1 MSGGILAI
9 EELGSGIGSD
19 QFNAVAKWIIGE
31 SPSDGRKRGVLGNL
45 EPFTLKTSQQF
56 HELLDEKS
64 GMRFHGRAKATL
76 DPKMHLNAAALKP
89 GTTAAGKCLWLRQL
103 GEAQ

>member
-9 EELGSGIGSD
+9 EELGSSIGCD
-19 QFNAVAKWIIGE
+19 QFNAVAKRIIRE
-31 SPSDGRKRGVLGNL
+31 SPSDGRKRRVFGNL
-45 EPFTLKTSQQF
+45 EPFILKTSKKF
-56 HELLDEKS
+56 LELLDEKS

-76 DPKMHLNAAALKP
+76 DPKMNLNAAALKP
-89 GTTAAGKCLWLRQL
+89 GTTAAGKFLWLRQL